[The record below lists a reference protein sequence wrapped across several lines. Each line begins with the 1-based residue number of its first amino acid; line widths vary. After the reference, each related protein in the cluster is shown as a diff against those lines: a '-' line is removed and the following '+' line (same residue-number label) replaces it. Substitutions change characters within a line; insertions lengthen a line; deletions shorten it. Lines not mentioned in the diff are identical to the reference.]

1 MDEKTKKYVIFGIV
15 IIVIVAMVSITAV
28 LITNQNNI
36 NNQANTVSSSV
47 NNASNTNSNINTEQ
61 TSSSSNDDSNYIS
74 EDEARESAINY
85 YENGYGYES
94 VNTGDVYL
102 TTTYDGGVKV
112 YSVEVLVADAGSGS
126 LDQTVYVGAYDGKIY
141 SAGGIE
147 IYG

>member
-1 MDEKTKKYVIFGIV
+1 M
-15 IIVIVAMVSITAV
+15 VAFT
-28 LITNQNNI
+28 
-36 NNQANTVSSSV
+36 
-47 NNASNTNSNINTEQ
+47 ASNK